1 MELGFAL
8 QTLLQVQYTTGVL
21 TVNIEYMWFGAKRM
35 ERLPNARI
43 PTFSKPRYFNFIFTV
58 ITPILYI
65 KTFSCNQYRYLL
77 LRLLTVHINTYIVDG
92 HRKHK

>member
-1 MELGFAL
+1 M
-8 QTLLQVQYTTGVL
+8 LLQVQYNTGVL
-21 TVNIEYMWFGAKRM
+21 TVKIECMRFGTKRM
-35 ERLPNARI
+35 EKLPKERI
-43 PTFSKPRYFNFIFTV
+43 PPFSKARYFNFIFTV

-77 LRLLTVHINTYIVDG
+77 VRLLTVHINTYIVDG